1 MYTVMGI
8 TGRVGGATA
17 SALLQAGKKV
27 RGVVR
32 DRAKAASWAAE
43 GVELAVA
50 DVNDA
55 AALEKSF
62 RDVEGVFVMVPP
74 NFVPA
79 EGYPETRAIV
89 STLRH
94 ALAATR
100 PEKVVYLSSVGAQ
113 QDRGLGLIT
122 QLHILEQELGTL
134 PIANAFIRAAWFLE
148 NYQWDVGPAH
158 ERGEIDVYLNPLN
171 RMFPMVATRDIGEL
185 AAASIQQKWSGNRY
199 LELEGPQRYSPL
211 DAAAAFSRLLNRPV
225 NARLIPRAE
234 WNDLFEQQGMPKGR
248 TAPRIEMLD
257 GFNSGWID
265 FERTGAEPC
274 KGSQTLDEVLGE
286 LIQK

>member
-122 QLHILEQELGTL
+122 QLHIL
-134 PIANAFIRAAWFLE
+134 
-148 NYQWDVGPAH
+148 
-158 ERGEIDVYLNPLN
+158 
-171 RMFPMVATRDIGEL
+171 
-185 AAASIQQKWSGNRY
+185 
-199 LELEGPQRYSPL
+199 
-211 DAAAAFSRLLNRPV
+211 
-225 NARLIPRAE
+225 
-234 WNDLFEQQGMPKGR
+234 
-248 TAPRIEMLD
+248 
-257 GFNSGWID
+257 
-265 FERTGAEPC
+265 
-274 KGSQTLDEVLGE
+274 
-286 LIQK
+286 